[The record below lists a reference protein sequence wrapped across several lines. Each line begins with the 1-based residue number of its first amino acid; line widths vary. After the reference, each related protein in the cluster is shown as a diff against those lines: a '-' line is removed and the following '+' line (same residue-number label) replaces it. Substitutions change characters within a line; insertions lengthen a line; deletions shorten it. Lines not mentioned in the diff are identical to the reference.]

1 MMTNSACKIS
11 VIVPVYNA
19 KKYLHRCVDSI
30 LSQTFKDFELLL
42 IDDGST
48 DGSGDICDNYA
59 TNDNRIKVFH
69 KPNEGVSAT
78 RNFGIGHAN
87 GMYIQFV
94 DGDDWIEPNMFEQ
107 MLAHVE
113 NTNADIV
120 GCNFFIDFDYCR
132 NEISCYHEHEED
144 FVREVIS
151 DYWGVVWKILVK
163 KDLYIDNSIRFPSGI
178 NGGEDYVVCVKL
190 SVSANRICCIN
201 KPLYHYNRSANNNSI
216 MSSYSRRKVQDQI
229 NATLEI
235 EDFLVNHRIK
245 DKYKEELNTRKF
257 NAKYPLL
264 KNSVGEWLRIFP
276 ECNYLYR
283 KLLTSRKSKLF
294 VSLLLLLNALD
305 FKK

>member
-11 VIVPVYNA
+11 VIVPVYNV
-19 KKYLHRCVDSI
+19 KKYLPRCVDSI

-69 KPNEGVSAT
+69 KPNEGISAT

-94 DGDDWIEPNMFEQ
+94 DGDDWIEPDMFGQ
-107 MLAHVE
+107 MLAIAD

-132 NEISCYHEHEED
+132 NEINCYHELKED

-151 DYWGVVWKILVK
+151 DHWGVVWKILVK
-163 KDLYIDNSIRFPSGI
+163 KGLYIDNSIRFPSGI
-178 NGGEDYVVCVKL
+178 NGGEDYVVCVEL
-190 SVSANRICCIN
+190 SVSAKRIRCIN
-201 KPLYHYNRSANNNSI
+201 KPLYHYNRSVNNNSI

-229 NATLEI
+229 DATLEV
-235 EDFLVNHRIK
+235 ESFLVNHGIK
-245 DKYKEELNTRKF
+245 DKYEEELNVRKF

-264 KNSVGEWLRIFP
+264 RNSVGEWLRIFP

-283 KLLTSRKSKLF
+283 WLLTGRKSKLF
-294 VSLLLLLNALD
+294 VSILLLLNALKL
-305 FKK
+305 KK